1 MMAVQIIFK
10 KINDFQKKTL
20 YWQQKNAYESQ
31 VQASIKIQVKWLKRN
46 IELEYLDQ
54 NVIKYLKMKRYKWSF
69 TRKSKE
75 MLTILKK

>member
-54 NVIKYLKMKRYKWSF
+54 NVIKYLKVKRYKWSF